1 VLLSDTVGFIRNLP
15 HALVTS
21 FRATLEEVERAEL
34 LLHVRDAASP
44 TLDEQRAQVE
54 AVLTELGVMDKP
66 TLQVLNKID
75 LLPAGSGLRPGAQG
89 KGTIAVSALTGD
101 GLDDLLHAIDA
112 AMTADPLESVEF
124 RIPQAEG
131 RILAALERGATITAQ
146 RFEGN
151 LVYLHAVGPSSL
163 IDRYRRYQH
172 RQAKPLEAVH
182 D

>member
-1 VLLSDTVGFIRNLP
+1 VLLSDTVGFLRNLP

-44 TLDEQRAQVE
+44 TLDEQKAQVE
-54 AVLTELGVMDKP
+54 AVLTELEVGRKT

-75 LLPAGSGLRPGAQG
+75 LLPPDTVFEPAALPVSGM
-89 KGTIAVSALTGD
+89 TGE
-101 GLDDLLHAIDA
+101 GLEQLLLAIDA
-112 AMTADPLESVEF
+112 ALTRDPLEEREF

-131 RILAALERGATITAQ
+131 QVIAGLERGATIVRQ

-151 LVYLHAVGPSSL
+151 LVFVTVVGPRSL
-163 IDRYRRYQH
+163 LERYGRF
-172 RQAKPLEAVH
+172 QARGG
-182 D
+182 